1 MLSKNLIKLINSLKQ
16 KKYRQK
22 YGLFLVEGQKIIND
36 LIALNVSIEKIVTYN
51 NDIRFDDTE
60 IIRCKEQDLN
70 KISFLKTAPDIVALV
85 KIPDVVLDENEI
97 VNNLSLALDGIQ
109 DPGNL
114 GTIIRIANWF
124 GIKNILCSNDCV
136 DIYNPKVVQATMG
149 ALFGVKVHY
158 IDLSEK
164 LREYN
169 QSYNIA
175 VYGTFMQGQ
184 SIYSTKLQSNGII
197 VMGSEG
203 QGISPEIEKLITNKI
218 TIPSFAEGF
227 NGAESLNV
235 GVATGI
241 VVSEFVK
248 QKLETRN

>member
-22 YGLFLVEGQKIIND
+22 HGIFLIEGQKIIND
-36 LIALNVSIEKIVTYN
+36 LISLNVSFKNIITCK
-51 NDIRFDDTE
+51 NDIHFDDIE
-60 IIRCKEQDLN
+60 LIRCKEQDLK
-70 KISFLKTAPDIVALV
+70 KISFLKTAPDTVALV
-85 KIPDVVLDENEI
+85 QIPEIEIEENEI
-97 VNNLSLALDGIQ
+97 VNNLTIALDGIQ
-109 DPGNL
+109 DPGNM

-124 GIKNILCSNDCV
+124 GIKNILCSTDCV

-158 IDLSEK
+158 VDLCEK
-164 LREYN
+164 LRKFG
-169 QSYNIA
+169 QSFNLS
-175 VYGTFMQGQ
+175 VYGTFMEGQ
-184 SIYSTKLQSNGII
+184 SIYSTELQRKGII

-203 QGISPEIEKLITNKI
+203 KGISPGIEKLITTKI
-218 TIPSFAEGF
+218 SIPSFAEGF

-241 VVSEFVK
+241 VVSEFVRRK
-248 QKLETRN
+248 